1 MKSRRHWKHR
11 SPKGPRPKRG
21 WQPHLPLF
29 SSDDFEPPR
38 TGENP
43 SANNNGNNAQ
53 TQITTARNEGIT
65 TPQTPQDAPR
75 RSFTIIQKCKVLE
88 TCLSIKDEY
97 LSMPP
102 AFHHDQEPFWSK
114 ILNEK
119 LSPDLVFKFKVWK
132 DIKESVEHWCYAR
145 RTLLREG
152 NLPPVSPAQPEL
164 DTLIDQ
170 WNTVFVTRFCQ
181 VHRGYFENGLWA
193 MNENRVNL
201 SNNQPKR
208 PRLDSGISSDV
219 SPRIGSREEAS
230 RPQQRQLSPLRRPPA
245 SRTPGRPSSPP
256 TQERQSRPAG
266 SFPRGHDSQYP
277 DKWVGDGEPH
287 RPCQPRGFRED
298 TVEFDNMSTR
308 RQNQLIRTQNRTLL
322 EKLEELGPRSERGP
336 RNNHDSYHRP

>member
-1 MKSRRHWKHR
+1 MTNELTITGANTIPLGAG
-11 SPKGPRPKRG
+11 SPAGRAGAPPKTPNPFSPSSLSIGPRPKRG

-29 SSDDFEPPR
+29 SSD
-38 TGENP
+38 
-43 SANNNGNNAQ
+43 NGNNAQ

-193 MNENRVNL
+193 MNENRVL
-201 SNNQPKR
+201 TEGLQHHE
-208 PRLDSGISSDV
+208 LQGDHL
-219 SPRIGSREEAS
+219 
-230 RPQQRQLSPLRRPPA
+230 RPQLKN
-245 SRTPGRPSSPP
+245 
-256 TQERQSRPAG
+256 
-266 SFPRGHDSQYP
+266 
-277 DKWVGDGEPH
+277 DK
-287 RPCQPRGFRED
+287 
-298 TVEFDNMSTR
+298 
-308 RQNQLIRTQNRTLL
+308 NQLIRTQNRTLL

-336 RNNHDSYHRP
+336 RNNHDSYHRPKMRVTATYRSPDLVKKEQQPTGDSLDPDFGLGGVNTLYSTSVAG